1 MALSTEYMTI
11 NSEDRM
17 SCNKLLE
24 QDICMVLSL
33 ATILVVLL
41 FSSIQNLNAAV
52 EECISYDLADK
63 LITLTCDSWNPSQIY
78 SSLNNTSAMKKE
90 NDGTWLL
97 NSNLKIW
104 HDAMFHVNSTDTKW
118 LKINST
124 TPEDPYHIDVV
135 GNMMINSV
143 KISSWNTTSNNY
155 TTTDGKIPRSSITVL
170 PVASGKTDIFNSE
183 IAYLGDGNTSRGQG
197 LSYWAGDGSLIKNNT
212 IHHMYYAFY
221 SEQVGNITIEN
232 NTIHD
237 DIKYGIDPHT
247 GTHDMIIRNNRV
259 YDNGHI
265 GIICSLD
272 CNNITIDGNTVSS
285 NTNAGIMLSRNVQ
298 DSIVRN
304 NKVQNENT
312 GVSVSQSS
320 SDQVYNNTIS
330 NTNNGIQVKLNSSN
344 NTIDNNSIQNSKRCG
359 IEVSQGSSKNTIV
372 SNKLLNA
379 DSYGVCLVNSPS
391 ANTVSNNTIDAG
403 GGYAVIARDS
413 KSTDNVFKYN
423 QLLNVSRSPV
433 KLTNGTLTFINNTLR

>member
-11 NSEDRM
+11 NSENGM
-17 SCNKLLE
+17 SCNKLVE

-63 LITLTCDSWNPSQIY
+63 LITLTCGSWNPSQIY

-104 HDAMFHVNSTDTKW
+104 HDATFHVNSTDTKW

-272 CNNITIDGNTVSS
+272 CNNITIDGNTVSG

-298 DSIVRN
+298 ASIVRH
-304 NKVQNENT
+304 NKIQNENT